1 MKTTALF
8 LVALSSLVFT
18 SCGQTPA
25 AKVNDT
31 APTSTATPV
40 ETNAPNSDYKP
51 AFAGQTRVG
60 GVKTKTPYEVK
71 KLSEGLSAP

>member
-8 LVALSSLVFT
+8 LLVLGAVAFT

-25 AKVNDT
+25 SKVNDN
-31 APTSTATPV
+31 AAATGAPV
-40 ETNAPNSDYKP
+40 ETNAANSDYKP

-60 GVKTKTPYEVK
+60 GVKTTTPYEFKV
-71 KLSEGLSAP
+71 AH